1 MVETNTRVLFWLI
14 FQPERARPTPQ
25 YVPVDRQARQQG
37 EPRVQGSIYA
47 PVATHAPTP
56 GGPPTVHSALHTTQT
71 QFEQQPGFNGQTS
84 QTVQAQILPSGHMV
98 YVNAPPPQHQYATV
112 QYHPHTQQ
120 HHIVHQ
126 TVPGGAHPNEQFI
139 SVVPIQAGGTQ
150 VQGVAPGGTY
160 AYWQP
165 DGQPVNNGIGQTLTI
180 VNAHGPGGVPIA
192 VARVGNAG
200 IESQPQQTGASHGGG
215 GRGKE
220 KTGKGRRGG
229 ATNAR
234 RGAAESKHQP
244 HAASSPLL
252 EEFRVKKNRDWT
264 IVEIKG
270 EFTVIARLNV
280 ALEI

>member
-1 MVETNTRVLFWLI
+1 M
-14 FQPERARPTPQ
+14 
-25 YVPVDRQARQQG
+25 PVDRQARPQG
-37 EPRVQGSIYA
+37 EVRVQGSIYA

-56 GGPPTVHSALHTTQT
+56 GGHPTAQGALHPQHA
-71 QFEQQPGFNGQTS
+71 QFEQQTGFNTQTS
-84 QTVQAQILPSGHMV
+84 QQVQTQILPSGHTV
-98 YVNAPPPQHQYATV
+98 YVNAPPPQYQYATV

-126 TVPGGAHPNEQFI
+126 TLPGGVHPNEQYI

-165 DGQPVNNGIGQTLTI
+165 DGQSVNNGMGQTLTI

-200 IESQPQQTGASHGGG
+200 IDSQPQQPGSQHGG

-220 KTGKGRRGG
+220 KLGKGRRGG

-244 HAASSPLL
+244 HSTSSPLL

-270 EFTVIARLNV
+270 EFTRSLLKTIWTVPWFS
-280 ALEI
+280 